1 MLYSEFLKGTRAPET
16 PDTYD
21 QFQIIGQ
28 IYEDCEGMTKEEAYR
43 IWKQTYGRELKRR
56 ELRQRERLEL
66 LINREDYD
74 SADRPHRA
82 AIYHELSTLFWAA
95 YYNKDGSRCRLATE
109 GRCFTDVYGI
119 TWILRYDGRY
129 PNGNTI
135 FKINW
140 KVRVKNKAF
149 WLALIPAVLLLIQ
162 VIASVFGYTLDLG
175 DLGNKLLSVVEA
187 LFMVLSILGIVVD
200 PTTDGVGDSKQA
212 LTYTEPKK

>member
-21 QFQIIGQ
+21 QFQIIGK

-82 AIYHELSTLFWAA
+82 AIYHELSTPFWAA

-135 FKINW
+135 FKLCAV
-140 KVRVKNKAF
+140 VR
-149 WLALIPAVLLLIQ
+149 
-162 VIASVFGYTLDLG
+162 GRMLD
-175 DLGNKLLSVVEA
+175 
-187 LFMVLSILGIVVD
+187 
-200 PTTDGVGDSKQA
+200 TDF
-212 LTYTEPKK
+212 TN